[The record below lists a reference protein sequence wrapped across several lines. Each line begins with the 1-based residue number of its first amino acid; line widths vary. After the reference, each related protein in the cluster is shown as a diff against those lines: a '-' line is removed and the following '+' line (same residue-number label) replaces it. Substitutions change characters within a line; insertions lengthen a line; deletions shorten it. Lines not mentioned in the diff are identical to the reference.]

1 MICAHCGREFTPV
14 SGHVRYCS
22 ARCVADAKNARIRA
36 RRRNREPRR
45 CELCGAEF
53 VPYDMRMRY
62 CSAECRRRA
71 SELACAARLGD
82 RVCAQCGATFTPTR
96 VRARFCSLEC
106 KHAWWAANRPDRKRS
121 EPLEPRKCAHC
132 GREFTPRDG
141 RQRFCSPRCQHLAWE
156 LARGV
161 RVTPLERKC
170 VVCGKAFVATRPDR
184 KYCSPNCAAAAYRDR
199 NRTKFEP
206 RACLYCGTVFTP
218 THHKGA
224 QFCSS
229 SCRRSYRY
237 RHGVNPGTIS
247 PRRTGG
253 VDRAKVEAY
262 LRLPDDERYARRAE
276 LTQAERLLAM
286 RIWNEWHLRE
296 EW

>member
-1 MICAHCGREFTPV
+1 M
-14 SGHVRYCS
+14 S
-22 ARCVADAKNARIRA
+22 AI
-36 RRRNREPRR
+36 P
-45 CELCGAEF
+45 
-53 VPYDMRMRY
+53 
-62 CSAECRRRA
+62 
-71 SELACAARLGD
+71 D
-82 RVCAQCGATFTPTR
+82 RVCAQCGKTYTPTR
-96 VRARFCSLEC
+96 VRARFCSLGC
-106 KHAWWAANRPDRKRS
+106 KHAWWAAHRPDRKRS

-132 GREFTPRDG
+132 GKAFTPRDG
-141 RQRFCSPRCQHLAWE
+141 RQRFCSPRCQRLAWE

-161 RVTPLERKC
+161 RVVPLDRKC
-170 VVCGKAFVATRPDR
+170 AHCGKAFTATRPDR
-184 KYCSPNCAAAAYRDR
+184 KYCCANCAAAAYRAR
-199 NRTKFEP
+199 NKAEFEP
-206 RACLYCGTVFTP
+206 RACLYCGTMFTP
-218 THHKGA
+218 THHAKA

-229 SCRRSYRY
+229 NCRRSYRY

-296 EW
+296 EWL